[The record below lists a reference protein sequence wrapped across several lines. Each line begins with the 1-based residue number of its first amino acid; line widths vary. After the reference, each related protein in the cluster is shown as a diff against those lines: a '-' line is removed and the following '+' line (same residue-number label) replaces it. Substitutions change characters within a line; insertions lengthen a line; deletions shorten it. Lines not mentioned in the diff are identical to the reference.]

1 MHAQAAKKLS
11 NTRSWQLMHPML
23 LHYSL
28 LRKLN
33 QNNKKVKE
41 REKKNTESI
50 HDGSLH
56 GHPTTDH
63 VKNSTSSGTHSHT
76 TKTSFVTSVIV
87 NNQTISTVATEET

>member
-41 REKKNTESI
+41 REKKTPRAFMTGLCMVI
-50 HDGSLH
+50 QR
-56 GHPTTDH
+56 PTM
-63 VKNSTSSGTHSHT
+63 
-76 TKTSFVTSVIV
+76 
-87 NNQTISTVATEET
+87 

>member
-1 MHAQAAKKLS
+1 MAADAS
-11 NTRSWQLMHPML
+11 NVT
-23 LHYSL
+23 SL
-28 LRKLN
+28 LSPTQTKPKQQESKRK
-33 QNNKKVKE
+33 
-41 REKKNTESI
+41 RKKNTESI